1 MSKHRRKHHR
11 RHAPPADA
19 ALPHQPLVETQEED
33 AVAAPPAA
41 EPASAAP
48 GGRLRGWFPGLAAAA
63 AVLLTLGLYAWTLDF
78 PMVFDDYTYLVDN
91 PVYRDGGKFSYLL
104 QFKEFVL
111 RPASIGVD
119 PDYAVNF
126 VLRPVAY
133 ASFALN
139 EALDGFTPRWFRAAN
154 ILIHAFNSALVCALF
169 TTLLRISPLK
179 LGEGSRL
186 FIPAVAALI
195 FAVHPLA
202 IESVTYIIQ
211 RFTSLA
217 TLFVL
222 LSLWLHF
229 SSLRPGRRGWVAA
242 LLEGLAVVSMLLAMQ
257 TKECSFAAPFMAVLL
272 DWLLLGTAFPKVL
285 RRSVFLLA
293 LSPIIPMLVLLTSSI
308 MNNGQL
314 DLRESFNIVNSRDA
328 PLDHWHYITTQITVV
343 MHYIRLMFW
352 PYGLNLDP
360 EWPRY
365 QSLLQAPVM
374 TALAGITAMFAASG
388 WWMHRRRGEA
398 RPALVFAAVV
408 WYFAT
413 ISISSGL
420 VPLPD
425 MVAEHRSY
433 LPSIG
438 IFIIFACLIDL
449 ARCHLPAIR
458 PWTRAVAP
466 ATVALI
472 LGLLSWRT
480 CQRNQVWSTDESLWK
495 DTAAKSPGKFRT
507 WGNLGVAYSSAGKEE
522 KAVECYRTAL
532 KIEPNFQNGIFNLSN
547 SLLRLNRPK
556 ESLEV
561 TMKLIDLDKNNAR
574 KMPVA
579 YTLGLGLTGV
589 GRHDE
594 ALEIFKNMLAVNP
607 KDAQVLKAT
616 GLVYYRKGLV
626 HLAMDHLKQSA
637 AIQPNDQQTLALI
650 EQTKALLPGGGALR
664 LR

>member
-1 MSKHRRKHHR
+1 MSKHRRKPAR
-11 RHAPPADA
+11 RHAQPADA
-19 ALPHQPLVETQEED
+19 AHDRPSCAD
-33 AVAAPPAA
+33 AAP
-41 EPASAAP
+41 
-48 GGRLRGWFPGLAAAA
+48 AA
-63 AVLLTLGLYAWTLDF
+63 AVSEVPVEAPAPARSRPWKWVPGLSAASALLASLALYAWTLDF

-91 PVYRDGGKFSYLL
+91 PVFRDPGKFSYLL

-133 ASFALN
+133 ATFAIN
-139 EALDGFTPRWFRAAN
+139 EALDGFTPRWFRAVN
-154 ILIHAFNSALVCALF
+154 IVIHGFNSALVCALF
-169 TTLLRISPLK
+169 GTLLRGSSLRI
-179 LGEGSRL
+179 GEGSRL

-229 SSLRPGRRGWVAA
+229 SSLKPGRRGWAA
-242 LLEGLAVVSMLLAMQ
+242 FLLEAAAVISMLLAMQ

-272 DWLLLGTAFPKVL
+272 DWLLLGTAFFKAL

-308 MNNGQL
+308 MNNGQF

-328 PLDHWHYITTQITVV
+328 PLDHLHYIATQLTVV

-352 PYGLNLDP
+352 PFGLNLDP

-374 TALAGITAMFAASG
+374 AAQAGILALLASTG
-388 WWMHRRRGEA
+388 WWMRRHRDEA
-398 RPALVFAAVV
+398 RPALVFVCVV

-438 IFIIFACLIDL
+438 IFVIFACLLDL
-449 ARCHLPAIR
+449 ARCHLPALR

-466 ATVALI
+466 AAVALV

-480 CQRNQVWSTDESLWK
+480 CQRNLVWSTDESLWK

-522 KAVECYRTAL
+522 KAVECFRTAL

-547 SLLRLNRPK
+547 SLLRLNRPQ

-561 TMKLIDLDKNNAR
+561 TLKLIDLDQNNAR
-574 KMPVA
+574 KLPVA

-607 KDAQVLKAT
+607 KDAQVLKAA
-616 GLVYYRKGLV
+616 GLVYYRKGLA
-626 HLAMDHLKQSA
+626 HLALDHLRQSA
-637 AIQPNDQQTLALI
+637 AIQPDDKQTLALI
-650 EQTKALLPGGGALR
+650 EHAKALIPGGQTLR